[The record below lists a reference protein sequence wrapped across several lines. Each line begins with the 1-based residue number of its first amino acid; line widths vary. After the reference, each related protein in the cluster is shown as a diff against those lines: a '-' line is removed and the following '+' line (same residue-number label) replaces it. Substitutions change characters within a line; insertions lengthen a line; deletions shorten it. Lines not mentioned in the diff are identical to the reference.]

1 MNPSFWRTT
10 AHRSL
15 LALGIVAAGAHVSR
29 TAQAHPVVFA
39 NGTAI
44 MGHHHGKMSGLEL
57 VYSPNWYTGLGLE
70 TERTPEHYTLL
81 GRASLL
87 TWRGNYP
94 DLQTNFYLSA
104 AAGKKWFGKKNN
116 LPVDVGQ
123 TTSSLAQWSA
133 EWDAED
139 REYYGRV
146 KFVQRFEESRR
157 RSDETLVR
165 IGFAPYKAQADE
177 PAIWGMLEWKSET
190 VDTFQTARHQ
200 VTPLMR
206 YFYKNALFEV
216 GSSLSG
222 KFAFNYMYHFF

>member
-1 MNPSFWRTT
+1 MNPFFWRTLQRKT
-10 AHRSL
+10 LVGLGTFSAAI
-15 LALGIVAAGAHVSR
+15 ALTM

-44 MGHHHGKMSGLEL
+44 MGHHHGKMSRLEL

-70 TERTPEHYTLL
+70 TERTQEHYTLL
-81 GRASLL
+81 GRTSLL
-87 TWRGNYP
+87 TWRGNFP
-94 DLQTNFYLSA
+94 DLQSNFYLSA
-104 AAGKKWFGKKNN
+104 AAGKKWFIKKNN
-116 LPVDVGQ
+116 QPVHGNQ

-139 REYYGRV
+139 REYYGRIKYAQLFESD
-146 KFVQRFEESRR
+146 KFRA
-157 RSDETLVR
+157 DETLAR

-177 PAIWGMLEWKSET
+177 PAIWAMLEWKSET
-190 VDTFQTARHQ
+190 VDAFQTARHEI
-200 VTPLMR
+200 TPLMR
-206 YFYKNALFEV
+206 FFYKNALFEM